1 MRKTTTMG
9 RWVLAAA
16 TLVACAPGVDEPVTP
31 TTPEVNPLNDPAR
44 MITEA
49 EQAAGVGDTGAD
61 QVEPYDGIDGNT
73 AGLAPPIDEA
83 QAIAN
88 PDEGVLVDAVTGC
101 RPATGYSGGNP
112 VSICVVSVQ
121 GKLVEQ
127 RTAQA
132 FEAMRQAAA
141 RSGVTLQIVS
151 GFRSMDQQRY
161 LYNLY
166 LSGRGNLAARPGYSN
181 HQSGLALDL
190 NMHLSGVSS
199 WLASHAATY
208 GFRRT
213 VPSENWHWERPAGS
227 QGGYVS
233 AGGGGHYQSDGTCY
247 SQTFNRS
254 MPERVCVQSRFD
266 NLWYQCRDSL
276 WYRGRGSQGACRS
289 EHPLDSNPGPS
300 TGNQTRGTCYSAT
313 TGAEEPVGTCL
324 QSRLDRQWY
333 QCATIGWVQND
344 AIPSRHAGY
353 AGSCTRMRPLD

>member
-1 MRKTTTMG
+1 MHTKTSA
-9 RWVLAAA
+9 RWILAAVV
-16 TLVACAPGVDEPVTP
+16 LIGCAPGVDETAPAA
-31 TTPEVNPLNDPAR
+31 TPEVNPLNDPAR

-49 EQAAGVGDTGAD
+49 EQAAGVEDTGED
-61 QVEPYDGIDGNT
+61 HTEPYDGIDGNT
-73 AGLAPPIDEA
+73 VGLAPPIDEEQEYA
-83 QAIAN
+83 D

-101 RPATGYSGGNP
+101 RPATGYSRGNP
-112 VSICVVSVQ
+112 TRICVVSVQ

-127 RTAQA
+127 RTAIA
-132 FEAMRQAAA
+132 FESMRRAAA

-190 NMHLSGVSS
+190 NMHLRGVSS
-199 WLASHAATY
+199 WLASHAASY

-227 QGGYVS
+227 QGGYVPS
-233 AGGGGHYQSDGTCY
+233 GGGGGRSDGNCY
-247 SQTFNRS
+247 SNTLGRS
-254 MPERVCVQSRFD
+254 MSERVCVQSRFD
-266 NLWYQCRDSL
+266 NLWYQCRDGL
-276 WYRGRGSQGACRS
+276 WRRGRGSQGTCS
-289 EHPLDSNPGPS
+289 NTYPLGSSPGPT
-300 TGNQTRGTCYSAT
+300 TGNPVRGTCYSAT
-313 TGAEEPVGTCL
+313 SGAEEPVGTCL

-353 AGSCTRMRPLD
+353 AGSCTRMRPLQ